1 VVNVK
6 NRRRFRLVYATGVLV
21 SISVV
26 TTSYAAEALEEIVV
40 TAQKRTENL
49 QKVPISISAFS
60 GDNLANASITD
71 STKLPQ
77 IVPGI
82 NIGNAGPFMEF
93 YIRGVGT
100 DNTTAAAESP
110 TAVYIDGVYVAD
122 PSAMVMSMQNVE
134 RVEEDALAALSAY
147 SWPGNIRE
155 LEDVLERTILFAE
168 RPVIRAAD
176 LPPSLRNRPAL
187 PDDAGPSA
195 SGLPSAPGPLKEIV
209 KEQVQAIERDL
220 IVRGLEVTNG
230 NVTRTAKL
238 LKISRKSLQM
248 KMKEFGLRGE
258 D

>member
-1 VVNVK
+1 
-6 NRRRFRLVYATGVLV
+6 
-21 SISVV
+21 V

-134 RVEEDALAALSAY
+134 RVEVLKGPQGTLYGRNATAGAVNIITAAPNKDFAAEASATGGNYGDSAFAGFINSTLS
-147 SWPGNIRE
+147 G
-155 LEDVLERTILFAE
+155 
-168 RPVIRAAD
+168 
-176 LPPSLRNRPAL
+176 
-187 PDDAGPSA
+187 
-195 SGLPSAPGPLKEIV
+195 
-209 KEQVQAIERDL
+209 
-220 IVRGLEVTNG
+220 
-230 NVTRTAKL
+230 
-238 LKISRKSLQM
+238 
-248 KMKEFGLRGE
+248 
-258 D
+258 